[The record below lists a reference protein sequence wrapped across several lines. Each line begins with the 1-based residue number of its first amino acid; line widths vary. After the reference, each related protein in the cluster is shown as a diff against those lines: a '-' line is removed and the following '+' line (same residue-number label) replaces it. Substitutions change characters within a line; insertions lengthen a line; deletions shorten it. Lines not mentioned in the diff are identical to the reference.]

1 MEYYSAMN
9 FPRAETIKNL
19 PTDTGAARGGGSIPG
34 LGRSPGEGNGNPLQ
48 YSCLETSMDR
58 GVWWAALHGVT
69 KIWTQLS
76 THALLSYKK
85 KNEIRPFATTR
96 MNLSC

>member
-1 MEYYSAMN
+1 MEYYSAMS
-9 FPRAETIKNL
+9 FPGGEMAKNL
-19 PTDTGAARGGGSIPG
+19 PTNAGVARGGGSIPG
-34 LGRSPGEGNGNPLQ
+34 LRGSPGGGNGNLFQ

-58 GVWWAALHGVT
+58 GVWWAAIHRVA

-85 KNEIRPFATTR
+85 KR
-96 MNLSC
+96 MK